1 MEFNLLML
9 DSLIFQPDSRG
20 GPRQATSAASDNSSR
35 LNAIAAKSRPPIEG
49 ASEGRTAHL
58 PGR

>member
-1 MEFNLLML
+1 MEFNLLAL
-9 DSLIFQPDSRG
+9 DRLFFQPDSRG
-20 GPRQATSAASDNSSR
+20 GSRQATCAASDNSSR
-35 LNAIAAKSRPPIEG
+35 LSVIAAKSRPSIEG

>member
-1 MEFNLLML
+1 ML